1 MLLFTLGEDVD
12 KTAEEFDRKERNMM
26 YDRLRKLLSGEIE
39 SITYTDEEIKEKI
52 EYLKKLEMIPAVED
66 GLIFKKRWDYEI
78 KRNTELSSSFKKC
91 PEFGFLRIE
100 FIAKYGL

>member
-1 MLLFTLGEDVD
+1 MD
-12 KTAEEFDRKERNMM
+12 KNYLQTGRSRKERNMM

-39 SITYTDEEIKEKI
+39 SIKYTDEEIKEKI
-52 EYLKKLEMIPAVED
+52 EYFKKLEMIPAVED
-66 GLIFKKRWDYEI
+66 GLISKKRWDYEI